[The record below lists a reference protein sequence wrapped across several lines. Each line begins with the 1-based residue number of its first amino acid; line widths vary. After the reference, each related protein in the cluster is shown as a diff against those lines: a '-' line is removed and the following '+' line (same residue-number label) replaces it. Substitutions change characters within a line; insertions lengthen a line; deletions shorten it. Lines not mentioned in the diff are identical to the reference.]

1 MFGAL
6 DEGPPAI
13 SAAKFAARLHSDASS
28 VSDGHRHRR
37 LVAGRGCAA
46 QFEAER
52 SFHILELSNWS
63 LRQDSANLAK
73 HVAHLRR
80 EHKRASADLQ
90 LADQDTS
97 KYGTKGDCPPWDEAF
112 VTALRRNIDSGI
124 GATVLTDLRSTLVIN
139 RLYGWEIGLRH
150 D

>member
-52 SFHILELSNWS
+52 SFHVLELSNRS
-63 LRQDSANLAK
+63 LRQVSANLAK
-73 HVAHLRR
+73 HVAYLRR
-80 EHKRASADLQ
+80 EHKRARADLQ
-90 LADQDTS
+90 VADQDTS
-97 KYGTKGDCPPWDEAF
+97 KYGTQGCCPLWDEAF
-112 VTALRRNIDSGI
+112 VTALRRNIKSGM
-124 GATVLTDLRSTLVIN
+124 GATVLTDLRSTFVN
-139 RLYGWEIGLRH
+139 DRLGVWEIRAEA
-150 D
+150 